1 MSLLKY
7 AALAMALAAAPAA
20 AQSLSDT
27 HEMRWAPVGKIP
39 AVTYHPIKRGCEQR
53 TTPIHLSGKTHLAPP
68 PQASKGCARV
78 LASADRLERQKAVD

>member
-7 AALAMALAAAPAA
+7 AALSFAIVAAPLS

-39 AVTYHPIKRGCEQR
+39 AVTYHAIKRGCEQR
-53 TTPIHLSGKTHLAPP
+53 TAPIHLSGKTQLAPAP
-68 PQASKGCARV
+68 AAEGCV
-78 LASADRLERQKAVD
+78 QVIASADRRDQSKAVD

>member
-7 AALAMALAAAPAA
+7 AALAMTLAAAPAA

-27 HEMRWAPVGKIP
+27 HEMRWAPVVKIP

-53 TTPIHLSGKTHLAPP
+53 AAPIHLSGKTQLAPAP
-68 PQASKGCARV
+68 AAEGCV
-78 LASADRLERQKAVD
+78 QVIASADRRDQRKAVD